1 MSGNPKRCVVPK
13 VLLVEDN
20 KLTRMV
26 NERSLAKAGYRVVS
40 ATDGEEALE
49 VAAREKPDV
58 VLLDMMLPKLSG
70 QEVLKGLKRNPA
82 TAKIP
87 VVVLT
92 GLSQKNQARLLDDG
106 AKAFVEK
113 NAALENPALLLNA
126 LREALK
132 PEEVAAENKLFTQKI
147 NLLLPPLLAH

>member
-1 MSGNPKRCVVPK
+1 VPK

-26 NERSLAKAGYRVVS
+26 SERSLAKAGYRVVS

-49 VAAREKPDV
+49 VAARENPDV

-70 QEVLKGLKRNPA
+70 PEVLQRLKRNPA

-87 VVVLT
+87 VIVLT
-92 GLSQKNQARLLDDG
+92 GLSQKNQARLLGDG

-113 NAALENPALLLNA
+113 GAALDNPELLLSA

-132 PEEVAAENKLFTQKI
+132 TAEVITENPHFAQKT
-147 NLLLPPLLAH
+147 NLAPPLLQVH